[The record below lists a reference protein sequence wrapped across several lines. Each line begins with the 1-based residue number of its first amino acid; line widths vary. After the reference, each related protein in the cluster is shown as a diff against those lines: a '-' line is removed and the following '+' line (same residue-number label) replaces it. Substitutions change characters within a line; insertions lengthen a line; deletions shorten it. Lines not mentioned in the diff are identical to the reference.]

1 MEGEL
6 LLNLKTKMLVGL
18 LVPVIIFI
26 VILSFYA
33 YDTSQEALK
42 EQILQTNQLTTKYYS
57 ESIYK
62 DLVKHEVST
71 KNLATVVSN
80 TNLTPQEMSEF
91 VKSSLD
97 KTNGITTIAF
107 AFEDKRYVDSDG
119 WVPPSD
125 YDHRTRNWYKQI
137 IASDGKPVYSDI
149 YRDMAGNK
157 DLLSI
162 VGNPIMQNGKKIG
175 VVTSNVKLDDL
186 LAKLKQV
193 KIGET
198 GYVFVV
204 SNKGE
209 LVSHPE
215 FKPDDLLQNI
225 YDGNMKNFY
234 QRMLQE
240 ENIIETLTINGEE
253 RLIGSAPIGNTGWFL
268 CSSVNQAELFA
279 KVNRMAYAL
288 AVGCVIVVIV
298 LSLII
303 FWLTLKITRALQV
316 MMVQSRQMAEG
327 NFRDQPRTIATR
339 DEIGKLADSLQ
350 EMKQKLRLLI
360 GSVGTSAEQLAA
372 SSEELTA
379 SVEQSAQAADQIADS
394 ITTVACG
401 ADQQMKSVAQA
412 VKVVARISNDI
423 ENLAEN
429 ASLIFDKTLHTAEKT
444 RSGKEIVG
452 KVITQME
459 TIEDSV
465 TTSSELVGSL
475 GQRSKEIG
483 EIVDTISS
491 IAGQTNLLAL
501 NAAIEA
507 ARAGEH
513 GKGFAVVAEEVRKL
527 AEQSQT
533 AAKHI
538 SELIGRIQTD
548 TDNVIVSMSEEKKEV
563 SLGSQVVQEAQKIFG
578 EIDNMIAEI
587 TAMGEKIQ
595 QTTVRISDD
604 SMEINKEIQVIN
616 TVSKDTGSE
625 TQTISAAT
633 QEQAASMEEMSSASQ
648 ALANLAQELR
658 NAISKFKT

>member
-1 MEGEL
+1 M
-6 LLNLKTKMLVGL
+6 NLKTKMLAGL

-26 VILSFYA
+26 GILSLYA

-62 DLVKHEVST
+62 DLVKHEVIT
-71 KNLATVVSN
+71 KNLATVVAN
-80 TNLTPQEMSEF
+80 HDLTPKEMSEF
-91 VKSSLD
+91 VKISLD
-97 KTNGITTIAF
+97 KDNGITTIAF
-107 AFEDKRYVDSDG
+107 AFEDEKYVDSDG
-119 WVPPSD
+119 WIPPSD

-137 IASDGKPVYSDI
+137 ISSDGNPVYSDI
-149 YRDMAGNK
+149 YRDMAGTK

-162 VGNPIMQNGKKIG
+162 VGKPIIANGKKIG
-175 VVTSNVKLDDL
+175 VVTSNVNLDDL

-225 YDGNMKNFY
+225 YDGSMKNFY
-234 QRMLQE
+234 QRMLKEQNVVE
-240 ENIIETLTINGEE
+240 IIRINGEDK
-253 RLIGSAPIGNTGWFL
+253 LIGSAPIGNTGWFL
-268 CSSVNQAELFA
+268 CSSVNKDELFA
-279 KVNRMAYAL
+279 KVNKMAYAL
-288 AVGCVIVVIV
+288 AAGCVIVVIV

-303 FWLTLKITRALQV
+303 FWLTMKITTALQA
-316 MMVQSRQMAEG
+316 MMVQSREMAEG
-327 NFRDQPRTIATR
+327 DFRNQPRTITTQ

-360 GSVGTSAEQLAA
+360 GSVNTSAEQLAA

-379 SVEQSAQAADQIADS
+379 SADQSAQAADQIADS
-394 ITTVACG
+394 ITSVAHG
-401 ADQQMKSVAQA
+401 ADKQMKSVEQA

-423 ENLAEN
+423 DNLTGN
-429 ASLIFDKTLHTAEKT
+429 ATMIFDKTLHTAEKT
-444 RSGKEIVG
+444 KSGKDIVG
-452 KVITQME
+452 KVITQMG
-459 TIEDSV
+459 TIEQSV
-465 TTSSELVGSL
+465 TTSSDLVGSL
-475 GQRSKEIG
+475 GERSKEIG
-483 EIVDTISS
+483 QIVDTISS

-538 SELIGRIQTD
+538 SELIERIQTD
-548 TDNVIVSMSEEKKEV
+548 TGNVVISMSEEKKEV
-563 SLGSQVVQEAQKIFG
+563 SLGSQVVQEAQKIFS
-578 EIDNMIAEI
+578 EIDDMIAEI
-587 TAMGEKIQ
+587 TAMAAKIQ
-595 QTTVRISDD
+595 QTTVQISDG
-604 SMEINKEIQVIN
+604 SKEINMEIQEINKISKN
-616 TVSKDTGSE
+616 TAGE

-633 QEQAASMEEMSSASQ
+633 EEQAASMGEMSSASQ

-658 NAISKFKT
+658 NAISKFRI

>member
-1 MEGEL
+1 MKGEL

-18 LVPVIIFI
+18 VVPVIIFI

-57 ESIYK
+57 ESIHS

-71 KNLATVVSN
+71 KNLANVVAN
-80 TNLTPQEMSEF
+80 NYHTPQEMSEL
-91 VKSSLD
+91 VKLSLD
-97 KTNGITTIAF
+97 KNDGITTIAF

-125 YDHRTRNWYKQI
+125 YDHRTRNWYKQL

-175 VVTSNVKLDDL
+175 VVTSNVNLDDL
-186 LAKLKQV
+186 LSKLKQV

-225 YDGNMKNFY
+225 YDGGMEKFY
-234 QRMLQE
+234 QRMLKE
-240 ENIIETLTINGEE
+240 ENIVETLSINGEE

-268 CSSVNQAELFA
+268 CSSVNQDELFA
-279 KVNRMAYAL
+279 KVDRMAWAL
-288 AVGCVIVVIV
+288 ATGCVMVVV
-298 LSLII
+298 VVSLII
-303 FWLTLKITRALQV
+303 FWLTMKITKALQV

-327 NFRDQPRTIATR
+327 DFRDQPGTITTH

-401 ADQQMKSVAQA
+401 ADQQIKSVDQA
-412 VKVVARISNDI
+412 VRVVARISDDI
-423 ENLAEN
+423 DSLADN
-429 ASLIFDKTLHTAEKT
+429 ASMIFDKTLHTAEKT
-444 RSGKEIVG
+444 KSGKDIVG

-459 TIEDSV
+459 TIEESV
-465 TTSSELVGSL
+465 TASSELVGSL
-475 GQRSKEIG
+475 GQRSKQIG

-548 TDNVIVSMSEEKKEV
+548 TDNVVISMSEEKKEV

-578 EIDNMIAEI
+578 EIDTMIAEI
-587 TAMGEKIQ
+587 TDMGKTIQ
-595 QTTVRISDD
+595 QTTVQISEG
-604 SMEINKEIQVIN
+604 STEINREIQGIN
-616 TVSKDTGSE
+616 QVSKETGGE
-625 TQTISAAT
+625 TQTISAVT
-633 QEQAASMEEMSSASQ
+633 EEQAASMGEMSSASQ
-648 ALANLAQELR
+648 SLANLAQELR